1 MHTDT
6 NTSFHSIVNKKD
18 VRLYAY
24 IGSMCT
30 YGLHTLHVCMRTYS
44 VHVCMRTYSVS
55 HVCMRKHGVC
65 VDTEDDGVPH
75 K

>member
-1 MHTDT
+1 MYAYRYKYILSL
-6 NTSFHSIVNKKD
+6 NREEND

-30 YGLHTLHVCMRTYS
+30 YGLHTLHVCVRTYS
-44 VHVCMRTYSVS
+44 VSTRLYAYIYVCMRTY
-55 HVCMRKHGVC
+55 GVC